1 MGVGSEVFS
10 PVSMGRKAVG
20 VELKDSYFKQA
31 VINLQHAETR
41 YKEKFVQQG
50 LFDDMPEM

>member
-1 MGVGSEVFS
+1 MSFS
-10 PVSMGRKAVG
+10 C
-20 VELKDSYFKQA
+20 KDSYFKQA
-31 VINLQHAETR
+31 AINLQHAETR